1 MQDKEIFFISG
12 LPRSGSTLL
21 CNILAQNPEF
31 FVTKA
36 TSGCIEI
43 LFSIRNQWDRI
54 TEHQA
59 EGVNREQ
66 LKNVLKGALNSYY
79 LTDKNIVFDKGR
91 GWLSMIETLE
101 FILNKKAKLI
111 CTVRNINEILA
122 SFEGLW
128 RNTTGQ
134 SQWNIE
140 QNNYNKSL
148 TIKGRA
154 ELWSEA
160 GQPLGDSFNRL
171 KDAVNRGLKDR
182 IYFME
187 FDNLTHHPKQTM
199 QDIYDF
205 LNLKYYEHDF
215 NNIQQYTKEDDDNVH
230 RIKDLHTI
238 RSVVK
243 PVPLKAHQILGSE
256 VANQYNNLEFW
267 RNLK

>member
-1 MQDKEIFFISG
+1 MDQKEIFFISG

-21 CNILAQNPEF
+21 CNILAQNPNI
-31 FVTKA
+31 FVSKA

-54 TEHQA
+54 VEHQA
-59 EGVNREQ
+59 EGIDRNQ
-66 LKNVLKGALNSYY
+66 LKNVLKAVLNSYH

-91 GWLSMIETLE
+91 GWLSVIETLE
-101 FILNKKAKLI
+101 FALDKKAKLI

-122 SFEGLW
+122 SFEMLW
-128 RNTTGQ
+128 RKTTGQ

-160 GQPLGDSFNRL
+160 GQPLGDAFNRL
-171 KDAVNRGLKDR
+171 KDAVDRGFKDR
-182 IYFME
+182 LFFME
-187 FDNLTHHPKQTM
+187 FDDLTNNPEQTM
-199 QDIYDF
+199 RNIYDF
-205 LNLKYYEHDF
+205 IGLEYYNHDF
-215 NNIQQYTKEDDDNVH
+215 NNVVQITKEDDDNIH

-243 PVPLKAHQILGSE
+243 PVLHKAYEILGN
-256 VANQYNNLEFW
+256 VANQYSNLEFW

>member
-1 MQDKEIFFISG
+1 MQHKQIFFISG

-21 CNILAQNPEF
+21 CNILAQNPDF
-31 FVTKA
+31 FVSKA

-59 EGVNREQ
+59 EGINREQ
-66 LKNVLKGALNSYY
+66 LRNVLKGTLNSYH
-79 LTDKNIVFDKGR
+79 LTDKNIIFDKGR

-101 FILNKKAKLI
+101 FTLNKPVKLI

-140 QNNYNKSL
+140 QNNYEKSL
-148 TIKGRA
+148 TVKGRA

-160 GQPLGDSFNRL
+160 GQPLGDAFNRL
-171 KDAVNRGLKDR
+171 KDAVDRGYKDR
-182 IYFME
+182 LYFME
-187 FDNLTHHPKQTM
+187 FDDLTYYPKETM
-199 QDIYDF
+199 KNIYNF
-205 LNLKYYEHDF
+205 LELKYYEHDF
-215 NNIQQYTKEDDDNVH
+215 NNVPQYTKEDDDNIH

-238 RSVVK
+238 RPIVK
-243 PVPLKAHQILGSE
+243 PVPLKAYDILGSE
-256 VANQYNNLEFW
+256 VANSYLNLEFW
-267 RNLK
+267 RQYK

>member
-1 MQDKEIFFISG
+1 MEYKEVFFISG

-54 TEHQA
+54 VEHQA
-59 EGVNREQ
+59 EGINRDQ

-101 FILNKKAKLI
+101 FALGKKVKLI
-111 CTVRNINEILA
+111 CTVRNINEIIA

-140 QNNYNKSL
+140 QNNYERSL
-148 TIKGRA
+148 TVKGRA
-154 ELWSEA
+154 ELWVEA
-160 GQPLGDSFNRL
+160 GQPLGSAFNRL
-171 KDAVNRGLKDR
+171 KDALDRGYADR
-182 IYFME
+182 LYFME
-187 FDNLTHHPKQTM
+187 FDSLTHNPKQTM
-199 QDIYDF
+199 QNIYNF
-205 LNLKYYEHDF
+205 IGKKYYEHDF
-215 NNIQQYTKEDDDNVH
+215 NNIPQYTKEDDDNVH

-238 RSVVK
+238 RSVVQ
-243 PVPLKAHQILGSE
+243 PVPLKANQILGPE
-256 VANQYNNLEFW
+256 VANQYANLEFW

>member
-1 MQDKEIFFISG
+1 MQDKQIFFISG

-21 CNILAQNPEF
+21 CNILAQNPDF
-31 FVTKA
+31 FVNKA

-43 LFSIRNQWDRI
+43 LFSIRNQWDRT

-59 EGVNREQ
+59 EGVNRNQ
-66 LKNVLKGALNSYY
+66 LKNVLKNVLNSYH
-79 LTDKNIVFDKGR
+79 LTDKNVIFDKGR
-91 GWLSMIETLE
+91 GWLSFIETLE
-101 FILNKKAKLI
+101 FVLDRPVKII

-122 SFEGLW
+122 SFEGIW
-128 RNTTGQ
+128 RKTTGQ

-160 GQPLGDSFNRL
+160 GQPLGDAFNRL
-171 KDAVNRGLKDR
+171 KDAVDRGYKDR
-182 IYFME
+182 LYFME
-187 FDNLTHHPKQTM
+187 FDDLTQNPKQTI
-199 QDIYDF
+199 QNIYNY
-205 LNLKYYEHDF
+205 LGLKYYDHDF
-215 NNIQQYTKEDDDNVH
+215 NNVPQYTKEDDDNIH

-238 RSVVK
+238 RPIVQ
-243 PVPLKAHQILGSE
+243 PVPLKANEILGE
-256 VANQYNNLEFW
+256 EIANSYKNLQFW

>member
-1 MQDKEIFFISG
+1 MPNKEIFFISG

-21 CNILAQNPEF
+21 CNILAQNPVF

-59 EGVNREQ
+59 EGINREQ
-66 LKNVLKGALNSYY
+66 LRSVLKGALNSYY
-79 LTDKNIVFDKGR
+79 LTDNNIVFDKGR

-101 FILNKKAKLI
+101 FTLSQKAKLI
-111 CTVRNINEILA
+111 CTVRNVNEILA
-122 SFEGLW
+122 SFEMLW
-128 RNTTGQ
+128 RKTTGQ

-140 QNNYNKSL
+140 QNHYNQSI

-154 ELWSEA
+154 ELWSQA
-160 GQPLGDSFNRL
+160 GQPLGDAFNRL
-171 KDAVNRGLKDR
+171 KDAVDRGYADR
-182 IYFME
+182 LFFME
-187 FDNLTHHPKQTM
+187 FDDLTNNPERTLRM
-199 QDIYDF
+199 IYNY
-205 LNLKYYEHDF
+205 LGLEYYNHDF
-215 NNIQQYTKEDDDNVH
+215 NNIVQVTKEDDDNIH

-243 PVPLKAHQILGSE
+243 PVPLKAYQILGD
-256 VANQYNNLEFW
+256 VANQYSNLEFW
-267 RNLK
+267 RNLQ

>member
-1 MQDKEIFFISG
+1 MSEKQVFFISG

-36 TSGCIEI
+36 TSGCVEV

-54 TEHQA
+54 IEHQA
-59 EGVNREQ
+59 EGINRNQ
-66 LKNVLKGALNSYY
+66 LKNVLKGSLNSYY
-79 LTDKNIVFDKGR
+79 LTDKNIIFDKGR

-101 FILNKKAKLI
+101 FALDKKVKLI

-140 QNNYNKSL
+140 QNNYEKSL
-148 TIKGRA
+148 TLKGRC

-160 GQPLGDSFNRL
+160 GQPLGSAFNRL
-171 KDAVNRGLKDR
+171 KDAIDRGHKDR
-182 IYFME
+182 LFFME
-187 FDNLTHHPKQTM
+187 FDNLTTYPKETVKN
-199 QDIYDF
+199 IYDF
-205 LNLKYYEHDF
+205 LNLEYYNHDF
-215 NNIQQYTKEDDDNVH
+215 DNVIQVTKEDDDNIH

-243 PVPLKAHQILGSE
+243 PVPLKAYQILGE
-256 VANQYNNLEFW
+256 VADKYANLEFW